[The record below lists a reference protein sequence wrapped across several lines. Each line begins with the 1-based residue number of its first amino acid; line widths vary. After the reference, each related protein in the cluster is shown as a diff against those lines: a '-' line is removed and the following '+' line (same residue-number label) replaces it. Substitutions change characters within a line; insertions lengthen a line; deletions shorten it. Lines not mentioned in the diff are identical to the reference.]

1 MIILKPL
8 DFQAA
13 QDRLRAI
20 PDVGKKAVSLS
31 INFGLKKSKTEVSR
45 ELRQFYAI
53 KQKDIYKAIPDSAI
67 QWSTTATLRGLMLCE
82 SPRLPA
88 VMFTPRPAPSTS
100 GNADTGQK
108 INLRRGK
115 RISVEIRKGVRVD
128 LASNAFYARGKGGA
142 PNIFQRVG
150 SARYPI
156 RAIVTLSIA
165 RMLSSQKVMPRVSAK
180 VRGMVTTELARQV
193 NRFLTPKTK

>member
-8 DFQAA
+8 DFEAA
-13 QDRLRAI
+13 QERLKAM
-20 PDVGKKAVSLS
+20 PEAGKKAVSLS

-67 QWSTTATLRGLMLCE
+67 QWSTTATLRGLMICE

-88 VMFTPRPAPSTS
+88 ILFNPRPAPSTDES
-100 GNADTGQK
+100 GKN

-115 RISVEIRKGVRVD
+115 RISVEIRKGTRVD

-142 PNIFQRVG
+142 ANIFQRVG

-165 RMLSSQKVMPRVSAK
+165 RMLSSQKVMPRVSEK
-180 VRGMVTTELARQV
+180 VRGMVTKELVRQV
-193 NRFLTPKTK
+193 DRFLTPQK

>member
-1 MIILKPL
+1 MIILKPF
-8 DFQAA
+8 DFKEA
-13 QDRLRAI
+13 QERLKGV
-20 PDVGKKAVSLS
+20 PDAGKKAVSLS

-88 VMFTPRPAPSTS
+88 IFFNPRPVPS
-100 GNADTGQK
+100 ADETGHK

-115 RISVEIRKGVRVD
+115 RISVEIRKGTRVD

-165 RMLSSQKVMPRVSAK
+165 RMLSSQKVMPRVSEK
-180 VRGMVTTELARQV
+180 VRGMVTKELARQV
-193 NRFLTPKTK
+193 DRLLMPKAK